1 MVAQEEKETA
11 DVKGQLQSIVG
22 DLTHIKSS
30 AETIH
35 QAGEKAENA
44 IPREL
49 SVRLDELLFTEV

>member
-30 AETIH
+30 TETIH
-35 QAGEKAENA
+35 QAGEKAEKRNPPRA
-44 IPREL
+44 ISEA
-49 SVRLDELLFTEV
+49 